1 MLYFLIASI
10 FFNCILVYYCIK
22 FGIIIINVQ
31 ESIEECLDII
41 DEKYSKIVQIL
52 EIPIFFDSPEIK
64 RLLNELKHIKLS
76 ILYIANKLSLEDLR
90 DDEEKEEDIE

>member
-1 MLYFLIASI
+1 
-10 FFNCILVYYCIK
+10 
-22 FGIIIINVQ
+22 VQ

-90 DDEEKEEDIE
+90 SKEEKEENIE

>member
-41 DEKYSKIVQIL
+41 DEKYSKIVKIL

>member
-10 FFNCILVYYCIK
+10 FFNYILVYYCIK

-41 DEKYSKIVQIL
+41 DEKYSKIVKIL

>member
-1 MLYFLIASI
+1 MIYFLIASI
-10 FFNCILVYYCIK
+10 VVNFILVYYCIK

-90 DDEEKEEDIE
+90 EAEEKEEDIE

>member
-1 MLYFLIASI
+1 MLYYLIASI

-41 DEKYSKIVQIL
+41 DEKYSKIVKIL

-64 RLLNELKHIKLS
+64 RLLNELKHIKIS

>member
-90 DDEEKEEDIE
+90 SKEEKEENIE

>member
-1 MLYFLIASI
+1 M
-10 FFNCILVYYCIK
+10 
-22 FGIIIINVQ
+22 Q

-41 DEKYSKIVQIL
+41 DEKYSKIVKIL